1 MYDSGNGSRDSEL
14 KAPIMSAILT
24 NASAVVL
31 AHDVNVS
38 ILKPPW
44 LRKQDILTDEELS
57 GNVVASGA
65 LTRVLNPRFEF
76 LALPDRL
83 QMRILKPEFGQA
95 DLLRVLGGIVSTLP
109 HTPITAIGMNFDYVV
124 SVEPQESFAEW
135 NRSRFSSQF
144 SLETSGEHKP
154 DVRFGAFVSYEVSGM
169 LLKADIKPCVARSE
183 ARSETSSNE
192 SEAMQVKCNFH
203 EDLEESAST
212 PVLLERLA
220 HWDNFARVAEQF
232 VDMLANG
239 SQRENR

>member
-1 MYDSGNGSRDSEL
+1 
-14 KAPIMSAILT
+14 MSAILT

-44 LRKQDILTDEELS
+44 LRAHQILTDEDLS
-57 GNVVASGA
+57 GDVVASGA

-83 QMRILKPEFGQA
+83 QMRIRKPEFGQA

-124 SVEPQESFAEW
+124 TSEPQESFAAW
-135 NRSRFSSQF
+135 NRTRFSSQF
-144 SLETSGEHKP
+144 CLESAGQEER

-169 LLKADIKPCVARSE
+169 LLKADIKPCVAKSE
-183 ARSETSSNE
+183 AKIETSLNE
-192 SEAMQVKCNFH
+192 PEAMQVKCNFH
-203 EDLEESAST
+203 EELEEPAST

-239 SQRENR
+239 PQRENR